1 MFFGIAQHNF
11 TVVGTDGFYTKSI
24 NTNYIMITPR
34 QTMDVLV
41 TANQPASYYYMA
53 ASPFSDSEA
62 AFDNATTTAI
72 PQYIGN
78 RSAPSPIPLPTL
90 PENKW
95 LSSLASDPP
104 SELNVLGHD
113 SDSLSVNGTQ
123 ISVFK
128 QTHQIRLSCLLKSSH
143 YAALE
148 PHIGLKIL
156 SNLSHKSLE
165 WKLPYQK
172 LCALLVLSYLSQRHR
187 SGFETVR
194 LLHSSGFRS
203 RFPGSFGGQLL
214 TWRFAYVGLP
224 CRMLHVSHL
233 ENWTRK
239 MCLFLEKI

>member
-1 MFFGIAQHNF
+1 MPSQF
-11 TVVGTDGFYTKSI
+11 TYQ
-24 NTNYIMITPR
+24 YLITGSKK
-34 QTMDVLV
+34 T
-41 TANQPASYYYMA
+41 
-53 ASPFSDSEA
+53 
-62 AFDNATTTAI
+62 
-72 PQYIGN
+72 
-78 RSAPSPIPLPTL
+78 
-90 PENKW
+90 ENKW

-165 WKLPYQK
+165 RKLPYQK

-224 CRMLHVSHL
+224 CRMLHADLVIRVKRDQQC
-233 ENWTRK
+233 NWFTEVWIGI
-239 MCLFLEKI
+239 LDW